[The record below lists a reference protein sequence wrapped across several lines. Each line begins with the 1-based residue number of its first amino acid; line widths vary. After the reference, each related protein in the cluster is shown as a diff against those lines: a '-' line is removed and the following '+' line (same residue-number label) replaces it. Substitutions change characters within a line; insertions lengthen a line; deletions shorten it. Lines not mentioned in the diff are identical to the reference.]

1 MSAPK
6 TEQALATLKSKL
18 GVRLGSGQ
26 CYGLTAFYSQLLG
39 GCNLGGGINSPNP
52 DGNGRQEA
60 GSDTRRGMSACNIGG
75 DYNWSAKG
83 WQVKFDPAMRDLKAG
98 CIVNYKPTSGNIWG
112 HSAVITRAD
121 GSSYDVIK
129 QNYIDEKINI
139 R

>member
-1 MSAPK
+1 MVAPK

-112 HSAVITRAD
+112 HSSVIT
-121 GSSYDVIK
+121 
-129 QNYIDEKINI
+129 
-139 R
+139 